1 MRMEGSRWWRR
12 GSSALMFSSSR
23 LDSAFARPAH
33 AAEVVNG
40 SLHLFHDVATATE
53 TTAMSNDSCGEQ
65 LLDFTTA
72 EKLIIG
78 VMLAVI
84 TALTVIGNMLVVI
97 AVCVVKKLRQP
108 SNYLLVSLAV
118 ADLSVAVVV
127 MPFVIVT
134 DLTGGKWLFGEVFCN
149 IFIGMDVMC
158 CTASIM
164 TLCVISV
171 DRNGSDPVICRCCE
185 GLHKN
190 DNQAWRQSVG
200 LLRSPG
206 LGTVCWSPP
215 ITRPGDSLLVSS
227 DHQAWRQSV
236 GLLRSPGLGTVC
248 WSPPITRPGDS
259 LLVSSDHQAWR
270 QSVGLLR
277 SPGLGTVCWSPPI
290 TRPGDS
296 LLVSSDHQAWRQSV
310 GLLRS
315 PGLGTVC
322 WSPPITRPG
331 DSLLVSSDHQ
341 AWGQS
346 VGLLR
351 SPGLETVCWSPPITR
366 LRDSPLVTVPWRY
379 LGITRPLT
387 YPARQNGQ
395 LMAKMIVGV
404 WLVSASITLP
414 PFCGWAKNVNAE
426 GVCLISQDFSY
437 TIYSTAVAFYI
448 PMLVM
453 LIMYYKIFK
462 AARKSG
468 AKHRFTG
475 IARAA
480 QPEASPGEGVRMQ
493 GLKEAHGAG
502 VAEECVALSRFLS
515 PDRRNMSIFK
525 REQKAATTLGVIVG
539 VFSVCWLPFFL
550 LTTARPFVCG
560 VKCSCVPLWVERTLL
575 WFGYAN
581 SLMNPFIYAFFNR
594 DLRSTYRDL
603 LRCRYRNINRRLSA
617 VGVHEALKV

>member
-1 MRMEGSRWWRR
+1 
-12 GSSALMFSSSR
+12 MFNSSR
-23 LDSAFARPAH
+23 LDSTFARPVY
-33 AAEVVNG
+33 AAEVING
-40 SLHLFHDVATATE
+40 SLHLYYNVATAAGP
-53 TTAMSNDSCGEQ
+53 TAMWNDSCGEA
-65 LLDFTTA
+65 LHDFTTA
-72 EKLIIG
+72 EKIIIG

-118 ADLSVAVVV
+118 ADLSVAIVV

-171 DRNGSDPVICRCCE
+171 DR
-185 GLHKN
+185 
-190 DNQAWRQSVG
+190 
-200 LLRSPG
+200 
-206 LGTVCWSPP
+206 
-215 ITRPGDSLLVSS
+215 
-227 DHQAWRQSV
+227 
-236 GLLRSPGLGTVC
+236 
-248 WSPPITRPGDS
+248 
-259 LLVSSDHQAWR
+259 
-270 QSVGLLR
+270 
-277 SPGLGTVCWSPPI
+277 
-290 TRPGDS
+290 
-296 LLVSSDHQAWRQSV
+296 
-310 GLLRS
+310 
-315 PGLGTVC
+315 
-322 WSPPITRPG
+322 
-331 DSLLVSSDHQ
+331 
-341 AWGQS
+341 
-346 VGLLR
+346 
-351 SPGLETVCWSPPITR
+351 
-366 LRDSPLVTVPWRY
+366 Y

-414 PFCGWAKNVNAE
+414 PFCGWAKNINAA

-475 IARAA
+475 IVRAA
-480 QPEASPGEGVRMQ
+480 GPEASPGEVVRMQ

-515 PDRRNMSIFK
+515 PERQNMSIFK

-560 VKCSCVPLWVERTLL
+560 VECSCVPLWVERTLL